1 MGKAAA
7 AQPPALALTDDQ
19 RLKLRE
25 WNALDW
31 HLYQAFNRSFW
42 NEVDR
47 FGRTRMDQEV
57 ALLRTRRDVLARACL
72 RDGGRPVEASR
83 IRDKTI
89 RPFQSGLVK
98 ILGYELQPGLDNAT
112 HQSCLRMIRPEI
124 QYKDLLDARQFPRAA
139 PQPAQALPPAIPA
152 GRAHVRKGPSSQLRT
167 GELGVEGGG

>member
-1 MGKAAA
+1 MDKAAA
-7 AQPPALALTDDQ
+7 AQPPALALTDNQ
-19 RLKLRE
+19 RQKLRE

-42 NEVDR
+42 DEVDR
-47 FGRTRMDQEV
+47 FGRARMDQEV
-57 ALLRTRRDVLARACL
+57 VLLRTRRELLAKACL
-72 RDGGRPVEASR
+72 REGGRPVEASR
-83 IRDKTI
+83 IRDKNI
-89 RPFQSGLVK
+89 RPFQSGFVK
-98 ILGYELQPGLDNAT
+98 ILGYELHPGLDNAT
-112 HQSCLRMIRPEI
+112 RQACLRMIRPEI